1 LPFKDVKMT
10 LPFDKYQGTGND
22 FILIDNR
29 RGEADPIKNR
39 ETIAALCHRRLGIGA
54 DGLILLENSHTA
66 DFRMVYYNA
75 DGAQSTMC
83 GNGGRCIAAFA
94 NKLGAIQDTGTF
106 EAIDGIH
113 NAIIYDYLV
122 EISMNDPII
131 KEINQDHCI
140 LDTGSPHIVQL
151 FHENIDDID
160 VKTAGRDVRY
170 SDKFRADGIN
180 VNFMNIRE
188 DGIFLRTYERGVEDE
203 TLSCGTGV
211 TAAAISYSLWKN
223 LKGVVIQKIHTPGG
237 LLEVSFT
244 KQGNDITHV
253 RLKGPAT
260 FVFSGLVEIR

>member
-1 LPFKDVKMT
+1 MIIHFE
-10 LPFDKYQGTGND
+10 KYQGTGND

-29 RGEADPIKNR
+29 RGELEPIKNR
-39 ETIAALCHRRLGIGA
+39 ESIANLCHRRFGIGA

-94 NKLGAIQDTGTF
+94 KKLGAIQDTGTF
-106 EAIDGIH
+106 EAIDGLH
-113 NAIIYDYLV
+113 RAIIHGEVV

-131 KEINQDHCI
+131 KEINPDHCI

-151 FHENIDDID
+151 FHENIHDID
-160 VKTAGRDVRY
+160 VKTAGRDVRN

-180 VNFMNIRE
+180 VNFMNVRE
-188 DGIFLRTYERGVEDE
+188 DEIFLRTYERGVEEE

-211 TAAAISYSLWKN
+211 TAAAISYSLWKD
-223 LKGVVIQKIHTPGG
+223 LQGSVIQKIHTPGG
-237 LLEVSFT
+237 LLEVSFS
-244 KQGNDITHV
+244 KQGNDISHV
-253 RLKGPAT
+253 RLKGPVK
-260 FVFSGLVEIR
+260 FVFSGRIEIR